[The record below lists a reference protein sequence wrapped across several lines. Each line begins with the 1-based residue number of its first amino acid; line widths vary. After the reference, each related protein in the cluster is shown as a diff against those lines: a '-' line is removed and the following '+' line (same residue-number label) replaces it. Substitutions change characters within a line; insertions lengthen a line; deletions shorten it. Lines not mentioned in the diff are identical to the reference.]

1 MMSTVSAALTVLLVE
16 DDTDIREA
24 VGEVLADHGYQVVTA
39 GHGAA
44 ALEQLRDGSRP
55 DVILLDIMMP
65 VMDGAT
71 FRAAQKADPAL
82 AAIPVVVMTALASAK
97 DAPEW
102 GDVAAF
108 PTKPIKL
115 DALLAAVAR
124 VASR

>member
-1 MMSTVSAALTVLLVE
+1 VSAALTVLLVE

-24 VGEVLADHGYQVVTA
+24 VGEVLSDHGYQVVTA

-55 DVILLDIMMP
+55 DVILLDLMMP

-71 FRAAQKADPAL
+71 FRAQQKADPAL

-108 PTKPIKL
+108 LTKPIKL

-124 VASR
+124 VAGR